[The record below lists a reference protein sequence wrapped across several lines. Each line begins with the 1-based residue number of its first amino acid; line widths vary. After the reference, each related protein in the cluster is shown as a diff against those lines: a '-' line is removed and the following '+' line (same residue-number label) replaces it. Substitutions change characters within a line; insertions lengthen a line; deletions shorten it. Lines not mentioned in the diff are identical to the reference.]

1 MILNW
6 VEIVID
12 WMKVLGEVDNEN
24 LQFRYLLWFYFFFDN
39 CYEFRNGVE
48 ICKNRWLV
56 FVRLW

>member
-48 ICKNRWLV
+48 I
-56 FVRLW
+56 